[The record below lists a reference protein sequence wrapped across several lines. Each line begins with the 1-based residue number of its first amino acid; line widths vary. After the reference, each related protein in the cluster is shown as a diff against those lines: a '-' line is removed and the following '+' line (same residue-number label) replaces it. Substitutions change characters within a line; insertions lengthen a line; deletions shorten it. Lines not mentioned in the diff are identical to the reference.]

1 MFEKNETRDKIKK
14 LKNDVKEL
22 RKLYK
27 KLEFRPCQNDSE
39 LIAKE
44 SELKSIMDKIYS
56 LENEQDRIILDSV
69 RKSHK

>member
-27 KLEFRPCQNDSE
+27 KLEFHPCQNDAQ

-56 LENEQDRIILDSV
+56 LENEQDRLILDSV
-69 RKSHK
+69 RKSNK

>member
-1 MFEKNETRDKIKK
+1 MFEKNETRQKVKK

-22 RKLYK
+22 RKQYK
-27 KLEFRPCQNDSE
+27 KLEFRPCQNDAE

-56 LENEQDRIILDSV
+56 LENEQDRLILDSV
-69 RKSHK
+69 RKSL

>member
-14 LKNDVKEL
+14 LKKDVKEL